1 MLCFG
6 RLKNG
11 KELTDSDSEVG
22 QVDQKDVKKGRTVG
36 EIEREQIRNEKPAA
50 GRTATK
56 GRVSV
61 IVVS

>member
-1 MLCFG
+1 M
-6 RLKNG
+6 
-11 KELTDSDSEVG
+11 
-22 QVDQKDVKKGRTVG
+22 DQKDVKKGRTVG